1 MTTMDKQE
9 EGGKGEGRETSEEEE
24 GKKKKKSEAGPNYYL
39 HPSRR
44 GRVWEGGDGMVRK
57 GRGQEGAPS
66 GYPPLDVVRDEDWS
80 SCVGWMGRGV
90 DMARARAAPV
100 FLSPD
105 CTSPIPVPCPLPPVK
120 VGRKRRT
127 EKRGSQREAS
137 AKQNTTVYIHFG
149 LPFACLL
156 PHLQQPL
163 LCTVHG
169 VLRTVRTS
177 APPTHTTPLHST
189 PFRPTPSGLA
199 GLHLTRCNLVPQ
211 KGADRFTVRTCVL
224 FALFMLAA

>member
-1 MTTMDKQE
+1 MDKQE

-24 GKKKKKSEAGPNYYL
+24 GKKKKSEAGPNYYL

-100 FLSPD
+100 FLSPG
-105 CTSPIPVPCPLPPVK
+105 CTSPIPVPCPLPPAPCQSWEEK
-120 VGRKRRT
+120 KNRKERKST
-127 EKRGSQREAS
+127 GGISN
-137 AKQNTTVYIHFG
+137 AKYYCIHSLWSSF
-149 LPFACLL
+149 CLF
-156 PHLQQPL
+156 
-163 LCTVHG
+163 
-169 VLRTVRTS
+169 
-177 APPTHTTPLHST
+177 APPSAAAIAVYSTRSTPYSTYLSTTHPHHSAPLHSFS
-189 PFRPTPSGLA
+189 PHPIRSCRAPLDSL
-199 GLHLTRCNLVPQ
+199 
-211 KGADRFTVRTCVL
+211 
-224 FALFMLAA
+224 